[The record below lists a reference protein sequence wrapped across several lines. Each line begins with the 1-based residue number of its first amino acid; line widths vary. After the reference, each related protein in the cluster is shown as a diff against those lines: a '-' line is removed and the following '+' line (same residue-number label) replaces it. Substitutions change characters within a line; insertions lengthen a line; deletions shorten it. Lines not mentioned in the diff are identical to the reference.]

1 MAGKKQSYETM
12 LKKLE
17 AIVDK
22 MENDELTLEERM
34 KNYEEGMKLSNNL
47 SKLLNAME
55 GKISILR
62 DGKEEEF

>member
-22 MENDELTLEERM
+22 MENDQLTLEERM
-34 KNYEEGMKLSNNL
+34 KNYEEGIKLSNNL
-47 SKLLNAME
+47 SKILNTME
-55 GKISILR
+55 GKISILQ

>member
-22 MENDELTLEERM
+22 MENDQLTLEERM

-47 SKLLNAME
+47 SKILNTME
-55 GKISILR
+55 GKISILQ